1 MRDASIAPTVI
12 RAAALTLAAMVGSA
26 LIVKRRVPVVDDPT
40 ADEISL
46 VSVFG
51 GSSLRPTSPAFRGG
65 STISMFGGT
74 KLDLR
79 RATASATGA
88 RLRSV
93 TVFGGTEVTVPE
105 GWRVDVTGRT
115 MFGGARVDGVD
126 GSRPGHADLEIRA
139 VTVFGGLLVVG
150 RPVLRAAEMPA

>member
-1 MRDASIAPTVI
+1 MPHASTGRRLVQGTALALVATV
-12 RAAALTLAAMVGSA
+12 ASA
-26 LIVKRRVPVVDDPT
+26 LVVKWRVPVVDDPT
-40 ADEISL
+40 ADEVSL

-51 GSSLRPTSPAFRGG
+51 GSSLRPTSSVFRGG

-79 RATASATGA
+79 RVTAALDGA
-88 RLRSV
+88 RMRSV

-115 MFGGARVDGVD
+115 LFGGTRADGID
-126 GSRPGHADLEIRA
+126 GSHGGPPELTIEA
-139 VTVFGGLLVVG
+139 VTVFGGLSVAG
-150 RPVLRAAEMPA
+150 RPVLRAAEMRA